1 MTEKSNKNLKSG
13 SLGASFASVLL
24 LAVILVAVNYI
35 AGFAVFRADLTSEKL
50 FTLSEGTKSVL
61 GKLQD
66 NIRLKFYFSS
76 SMGNVPFVYKL
87 YGKRV
92 EEFLGEY
99 VSHSKG
105 RLQLEILDPQP
116 DTDVEEWAV
125 KYGLAA
131 AGLPT
136 GEKFYFG
143 LVAIS
148 ADKEEVIPFF
158 SLDREE
164 FLEYDITRAIV
175 QASKP
180 KKATIGILSTLPV
193 LSANPG
199 PFAPQ
204 PGQNDDWLF
213 VRELKKNFEVRPVDV
228 NSDLIGSEIDLLM
241 VIHPKSLSEKTMYAI
256 DQFVL
261 KGGRA
266 IVMVDPTCMAD
277 NQQNMANPYMSMM
290 NRSSDLPAL
299 FKSWGIDYQAN
310 KLAADINLG
319 TQVNMGQQGLANHP
333 LWLSL
338 KDGSFNRESIISA
351 KLNSML
357 MVNTGSIAKLP
368 TSTHEFV
375 SLLSTSDAG
384 AQVDTFKAMTSPD
397 QIKRELTGTGNPK
410 TLAALV
416 RGEFSSAFAAPPAE
430 QPGEN
435 ETEDAKKAR
444 EARYEEKKKNHV
456 AKAEQPVSL
465 VVIADADFLQND
477 FSVRAVNFFG
487 SVLLQPL
494 NDNLAFISNAVDL
507 LAGSSDLIAVRSRN
521 RSNRT
526 FTKVEEIEREAQ
538 KKWQEEEIALTK
550 KLEEIQN
557 RINSLQSQKKGGER
571 LILSAEQREE
581 IMKARKEQSE
591 TMRRRR
597 EIRKLLRQDIES
609 LKTKVTFVNLLL
621 MPILITLV
629 GTFLYFRQNTRRSM
643 L

>member
-199 PFAPQ
+199 PFAAQ
-204 PGQNDDWLF
+204 PGQNEDWLF

-319 TQVNMGQQGLANHP
+319 TQVTWGNRD
-333 LWLSL
+333 WL
-338 KDGSFNRESIISA
+338 II
-351 KLNSML
+351 
-357 MVNTGSIAKLP
+357 
-368 TSTHEFV
+368 
-375 SLLSTSDAG
+375 
-384 AQVDTFKAMTSPD
+384 
-397 QIKRELTGTGNPK
+397 
-410 TLAALV
+410 
-416 RGEFSSAFAAPPAE
+416 
-430 QPGEN
+430 
-435 ETEDAKKAR
+435 
-444 EARYEEKKKNHV
+444 RY
-456 AKAEQPVSL
+456 
-465 VVIADADFLQND
+465 
-477 FSVRAVNFFG
+477 G
-487 SVLLQPL
+487 
-494 NDNLAFISNAVDL
+494 
-507 LAGSSDLIAVRSRN
+507 
-521 RSNRT
+521 
-526 FTKVEEIEREAQ
+526 
-538 KKWQEEEIALTK
+538 
-550 KLEEIQN
+550 
-557 RINSLQSQKKGGER
+557 
-571 LILSAEQREE
+571 
-581 IMKARKEQSE
+581 
-591 TMRRRR
+591 
-597 EIRKLLRQDIES
+597 
-609 LKTKVTFVNLLL
+609 
-621 MPILITLV
+621 
-629 GTFLYFRQNTRRSM
+629 
-643 L
+643 